1 MRRCSSFMSPITSR
15 LPRNFP
21 VTRSETFLRWEFSKI
36 SIKEVDRYRRLSG
49 RRPVWKSKGLDPLGG
64 CSGFVTEP
72 SRGKAGRQQWVPQ
85 SCAIRLIPL
94 GCNRGR
100 GNVPA
105 FKQAYP
111 QRCGNQVNQR
121 RQYVSAEWPL
131 MERGWGLG
139 SGINTL
145 FPKGSHQVKI
155 KRFVG
160 GRDAHETHCSHAC
173 CPVPCGTRDSI
184 SNG

>member
-1 MRRCSSFMSPITSR
+1 MRVVLTGHWGRGHRTNSPMKSRVPATSLAR
-15 LPRNFP
+15 KQPKTHPRVGTRKP
-21 VTRSETFLRWEFSKI
+21 VRSN
-36 SIKEVDRYRRLSG
+36 
-49 RRPVWKSKGLDPLGG
+49 RPVWKSKGLDPLGG

-72 SRGKAGRQQWVPQ
+72 SRGKAGRQQWVPK

-100 GNVPA
+100 GNAPA
-105 FKQAYP
+105 FKQAYA

-160 GRDAHETHCSHAC
+160 GRDAHETHCSHPC
-173 CPVPCGTRDSI
+173 CPVPCGLRDSN